1 MPGIAVVVELGIAQ
15 AISTKSVAAR
25 ATSTM
30 SEVETEA
37 STRFAAMAAAAIV
50 AAATSTVV
58 GAAGMR
64 AVVVAN
70 IEVGKSSRDIASTI
84 THTGLKNRRRLSQ
97 RVG

>member
-1 MPGIAVVVELGIAQ
+1 VPGIAVVVELGIAQ
-15 AISTKSVAAR
+15 AISTESVAAR

-37 STRFAAMAAAAIV
+37 STRFAAMAV
-50 AAATSTVV
+50 ATGTVV
-58 GAAGMR
+58 GAAVMR

-84 THTGLKNRRRLSQ
+84 THTGLKNRRRLS
-97 RVG
+97 